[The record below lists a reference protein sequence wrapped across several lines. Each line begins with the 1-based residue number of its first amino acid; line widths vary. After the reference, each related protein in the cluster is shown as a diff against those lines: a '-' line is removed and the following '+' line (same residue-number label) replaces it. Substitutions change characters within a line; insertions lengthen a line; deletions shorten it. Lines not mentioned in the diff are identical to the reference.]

1 MPAAFEDLKRLIEQN
16 TNEIS
21 SDNNYPLNQLAA
33 KNMGVSGPKLS
44 RQEFADLQH
53 DLANA
58 AKNASSIPEMLKN
71 ENVPDNVKQA
81 AIQQQRKLIAEIQHN
96 KMPNNGVRPNGRQLN
111 HDEQQILNLA
121 QRNGFTIPGS
131 APAKHK
137 SNPLANALA
146 QPSAIETVGASIING
161 ISKNQQQKQKPSVAP
176 QASVDLSTPPPQSD
190 DDIEIV
196 SI

>member
-21 SDNNYPLNQLAA
+21 SDNNYPLNQLAS
-33 KNMGVSGPKLS
+33 KSMGVSGPKLS

-58 AKNASSIPEMLKN
+58 ARNATQIPKMLKD
-71 ENVPDNVKQA
+71 ENVSDEVKQA
-81 AIQQQRKLIAEIQHN
+81 AIQQQRRLIAEIQHN
-96 KMPNNGVRPNGRQLN
+96 KAPANGARPNGRQLN

-121 QRNGFTIPGS
+121 QRNGFTIPGNTS
-131 APAKHK
+131 KRK
-137 SNPLANALA
+137 QVNPLANALS
-146 QPSAIETVGASIING
+146 QPSAIETIGGSIVNG
-161 ISKNQQQKQKPSVAP
+161 TPKNSQPKPTVAP
-176 QASVDLSTPPPQSD
+176 EEASVDLSTPPPQSD
-190 DDIEIV
+190 DDIEVI